1 MDGQRTKNEISGDLC
16 TRRRCFVPPDRID
29 EGRDRGL
36 FVAEEGQAEEEEEQ
50 RARAVLARMMPQTS
64 HEEKLTQET
73 KKGNS
78 GAPAAVAGKLQP
90 IGVRPTEVEGR
101 EGSEVIVEDARV
113 KAAMGSPKVD
123 AVSGDGAAK
132 GTPDKVGGASSSS
145 SSKGMDSGGSPA
157 APAIKSGSGS
167 TRGGEG
173 EPEGSPGEPGPPAE
187 SSSSAA
193 PSIASHG
200 GGSGPHWDR
209 DILHLLDDLDGV
221 QLFKEYLEQ
230 EQLGHYLQFYFF
242 CNGFRELTVES
253 PAKLR
258 KIIKMACRDYVAGAG
273 VATSKPS
280 KRIECLDDGVRNAIA
295 SAARNPGDTPDMN
308 MFDAAQEQVLDFM
321 RRTSYIKF
329 FESDIYIDYMQ
340 SLQTRDSSSSKPHSS
355 ASSVSGR
362 QMGAESAIDQI
373 AATGGS
379 PRLHQ
384 RTLSHGAS
392 PPAAAE
398 ASKSG
403 GAGQQLPY
411 DLVTVD
417 EEKELSLPLAS
428 SATSAAKAALPASS
442 TKSSDAQMGTSGAAA
457 TLTASAVRQM
467 QSQPQPRL
475 SQATL
480 SRLNQVG
487 VGLGDLHPAAVGGGG
502 GQRLLSS
509 TAGAAAPYHAMSST
523 FNPTSR
529 NDSEIQSQSS
539 GAVGGDTTDNCSS
552 FTELSGST
560 FSANQ
565 ASMHRQAQAASA
577 QMRRR
582 QQKAEKQ
589 IEQQEMIRQAKT
601 NHRDPAAPIG
611 FNPNRAGQG
620 PSRNHELATKEP
632 AQFFERLKTKLLKYQ
647 NDQETSAKL
656 RQRGVAVPTM
666 STSSRVKRHETSS
679 YSQHQLS
686 QNYDQESDQS
696 ILDDHCSKV
705 FDHTPVRG
713 RSPPT
718 ERSKKVR
725 AHKGSYPTWGAP
737 AGRSKGQ
744 HMYGMHGER
753 LLRLN
758 VVDCDPFTCSMHLHF
773 SSKYNNNLALSPRTV
788 ILWWSSWRFGQF
800 PRGGDQC

>member
-280 KRIECLDDGVRNAIA
+280 KRIECLGDDVRNAIA

-362 QMGAESAIDQI
+362 HMRAESAIDQI
-373 AATGGS
+373 LDYL
-379 PRLHQ
+379 P
-384 RTLSHGAS
+384 TLSLTNSPAPLNPTMDMQHGNNRNNHRYNTFDH
-392 PPAAAE
+392 PRAAIAMNLAE
-398 ASKSG
+398 PFLLRFCNAILG
-403 GAGQQLPY
+403 N
-411 DLVTVD
+411 T
-417 EEKELSLPLAS
+417 
-428 SATSAAKAALPASS
+428 TI
-442 TKSSDAQMGTSGAAA
+442 
-457 TLTASAVRQM
+457 R
-467 QSQPQPRL
+467 
-475 SQATL
+475 
-480 SRLNQVG
+480 
-487 VGLGDLHPAAVGGGG
+487 VGLYLIGG
-502 GQRLLSS
+502 L
-509 TAGAAAPYHAMSST
+509 
-523 FNPTSR
+523 
-529 NDSEIQSQSS
+529 
-539 GAVGGDTTDNCSS
+539 VC
-552 FTELSGST
+552 
-560 FSANQ
+560 
-565 ASMHRQAQAASA
+565 
-577 QMRRR
+577 
-582 QQKAEKQ
+582 
-589 IEQQEMIRQAKT
+589 
-601 NHRDPAAPIG
+601 
-611 FNPNRAGQG
+611 
-620 PSRNHELATKEP
+620 
-632 AQFFERLKTKLLKYQ
+632 
-647 NDQETSAKL
+647 
-656 RQRGVAVPTM
+656 
-666 STSSRVKRHETSS
+666 
-679 YSQHQLS
+679 
-686 QNYDQESDQS
+686 S
-696 ILDDHCSKV
+696 ILDNYVKEY
-705 FDHTPVRG
+705 R
-713 RSPPT
+713 
-718 ERSKKVR
+718 
-725 AHKGSYPTWGAP
+725 
-737 AGRSKGQ
+737 
-744 HMYGMHGER
+744 
-753 LLRLN
+753 
-758 VVDCDPFTCSMHLHF
+758 
-773 SSKYNNNLALSPRTV
+773 KYFYTAQPKNRPY
-788 ILWWSSWRFGQF
+788 
-800 PRGGDQC
+800 